1 MNTRLCLGIP
11 LIDPLA
17 NNFCIYFVSLLISA
31 HIKKLCMSLMQDCFG
46 YLADPGEAMGCST
59 NTCVNNRLR
68 GLARYGHHIVATRLL
83 FVET

>member
-17 NNFCIYFVSLLISA
+17 NNFWISLVLLLISA
-31 HIKKLCMSLMQDCFG
+31 HIKKLSISLMQDCFG

-59 NTCVNNRLR
+59 NTCVNNQLR

-83 FVET
+83 FADI